1 MRLDRTA
8 SHLELTGNFVVIAS
22 LQQQVDNLPFPGS
35 ELDLGILHLAFPFF
49 GAF

>member
-1 MRLDRTA
+1 MRFDGAAR
-8 SHLELTGNFVVIAS
+8 HFELSSNFVVIAA
-22 LQQQVDNLPFPGS
+22 LQQQVDDLPFPGS